1 MAKRVLFYVQ
11 HLLGI
16 GHLHRAALISRNLSR
31 AGLDVI
37 LVSGGEPLPHLD
49 LGSSRFVQL
58 SPVRTIDQNFTT
70 LVDMNNQPV
79 DDSWRRSRCN
89 HLLDVWKNHKPDVVI
104 LELFPFGRRQMQFE
118 LLPLLDAVKSSGHRT
133 IVVSSVRDILS
144 GSRTPTRNN
153 ETVEFIKSYFDYVLI
168 HSDPKLITFNETFV
182 HADKIASQLVYTGYT
197 VDPAQ
202 AIAKK
207 YHHAQGEVIVSAGS
221 GAVGLSLLETAILT
235 RKSTVLKNNLWR
247 VLVGIRV
254 SESSFQA
261 LQKSSDDNLI
271 IERARTD
278 FPKLLNHCALSI
290 SQGGYNTTCE
300 ALVAKTRC
308 VIVPFSQGTETEQ
321 TIRTTR
327 LAKRGFVKMIP
338 ESNLNPKS
346 LSSAIRDAMDTAPT
360 CASSL
365 NTSGV
370 ATTVSLV
377 QDWAERASK

>member
-1 MAKRVLFYVQ
+1 MAKKVLFYVQ

-79 DDSWRRSRCN
+79 NDAWRRSRCN
-89 HLLDVWKNHKPDVVI
+89 HLLEVWKNHKPDVVI

-133 IVVSSVRDILS
+133 TVVSSVRDILS
-144 GSRTPTRNN
+144 GSRTPTRNK

-168 HSDPKLITFNETFV
+168 HGDPKLITFNKTFV
-182 HADKIASQLVYTGYT
+182 NADKIASHLVYTGYT
-197 VDPAQ
+197 VDPKQ
-202 AIAKK
+202 AAAEKN
-207 YHHAQGEVIVSAGS
+207 HHARGEVIVSAGG

-235 RKSTVLKNNLWR
+235 RKSTVLKDNLWR
-247 VLVGIRV
+247 VLVGQGV
-254 SESSFQA
+254 SDNSFQA
-261 LQKSSDDNLI
+261 LQKTSDENLI
-271 IERARTD
+271 VERARTD

-300 ALVAKTRC
+300 ILVAKARC

-321 TIRTTR
+321 TIRTTQ
-327 LAKRGFVKMIP
+327 LAKRGLVEMGP
-338 ESNLNPKS
+338 ESS
-346 LSSAIRDAMDTAPT
+346 LSTTSLASAITNAMNATRT
-360 CASSL
+360 CAFSL

-377 QDWAERASK
+377 QNWAERASK